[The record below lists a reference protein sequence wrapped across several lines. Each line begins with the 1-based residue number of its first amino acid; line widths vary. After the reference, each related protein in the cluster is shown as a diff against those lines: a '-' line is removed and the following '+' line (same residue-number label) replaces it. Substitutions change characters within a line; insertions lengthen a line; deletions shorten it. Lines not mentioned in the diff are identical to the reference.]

1 MEPQSCSAS
10 AFPYFEADAEL
21 GVSYMRVHHEG
32 SPWGDRDGKTAV
44 GFGLIP
50 SSKKRK

>member
-21 GVSYMRVHHEG
+21 GVIDERNVADKLREIQGVLKPG
-32 SPWGDRDGKTAV
+32 S
-44 GFGLIP
+44 
-50 SSKKRK
+50 